1 MLSIFSK
8 REIRFFALLHLR
20 IVRSVPESIVIPL
33 QKVGKKRD
41 YFYFLFLI
49 HKSRM
54 LIIFDAKNRAKN
66 FSSNFVKNFRTD

>member
-20 IVRSVPESIVIPL
+20 IDLESIVIPF

-41 YFYFLFLI
+41 YFYFLFLNTQ
-49 HKSRM
+49 K
-54 LIIFDAKNRAKN
+54 LIIFDSKNRAKN
-66 FSSNFVKNFRTD
+66 FSSNFVKNFRTG